1 MSRRIWARL
10 LCAAAGVCAGFAG
23 CGSTEAI
30 NEILINNFKA
40 TVVEVGT
47 LVFENAVNDAV
58 E

>member
-1 MSRRIWARL
+1 
-10 LCAAAGVCAGFAG
+10 VCAGFAG
-23 CGSTEAI
+23 CGSTEGI